1 MDRLARPLALGGDGF
16 GDRNKCSSSHSQHIR
31 HSLAAWVAGCMA
43 GWLAQIPPR
52 LRFPIPSQ
60 QLQPAQTKCP
70 SFLPASLP
78 PSLAL
83 NSERSS

>member
-1 MDRLARPLALGGDGF
+1 MMDRLARPLALGGDGF

-60 QLQPAQTKCP
+60 QLQPTAQV
-70 SFLPASLP
+70 SLP
-78 PSLAL
+78 PSLAP